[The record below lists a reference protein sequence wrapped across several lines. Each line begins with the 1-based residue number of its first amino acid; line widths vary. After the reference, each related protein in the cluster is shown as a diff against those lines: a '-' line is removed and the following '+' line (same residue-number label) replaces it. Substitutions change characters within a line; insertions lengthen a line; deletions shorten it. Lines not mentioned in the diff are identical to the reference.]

1 VRLFSYTS
9 LLFMSDAFNTLNLPP
24 EQLDNLAQLGY
35 HQMTDIQQQALPAVL
50 AGKDVLAQAKTGS
63 GKTATFALG
72 ILQQINPRFFGAQ
85 GLVLCPTRE
94 LAGQVAD
101 EIRKLARYMA
111 NIKVVLLCGGQSIGP
126 QIGSLAHGAHIIVG
140 TPGRICD
147 HLRKGTLEID
157 QIKTLVLDEADR
169 MLDMGFSEDM
179 RFIAAHTPEQRQTL
193 LFSATYPDNIEALS
207 RDFQYEPVMVRIEG
221 QHSLS
226 TITQLSI
233 RCDKTQKLPALKG
246 ILAHYPVRQAV
257 IFCNTKQ
264 ATMDVAQALQE
275 MRTSA
280 VALHGDLEQKD
291 RDRLLTRFKHHSV
304 HFLVATDV
312 AARGLDVDDL
322 DTVINFEL
330 PRDPEVYVH
339 RIGRTG
345 RAGKRGQAMNIVAH
359 NEQYVLDRVIEHTG
373 LAPDEQALEN
383 LSQAM
388 PEIEPPPYVTLNL
401 AAGRKDKLRPG
412 DILGALTKDGSVPG
426 SAVGKIDVLDWTA
439 YVAIEREHA
448 KDALKQLQENRIKGR
463 RIKVRKA

>member
-1 VRLFSYTS
+1 
-9 LLFMSDAFNTLNLPP
+9 MSDSFATLPLPV
-24 EQLDNLAQLGY
+24 EQLDNLQQLGY
-35 HQMTDIQQQALPAVL
+35 QHMTAIQQQALPAVL
-50 AGKDVLAQAKTGS
+50 AGQDVLAQAKTGS

-72 ILQQINPRFFGAQ
+72 ILAQLNPRFFGAQ

-94 LAGQVAD
+94 LATQVAD

-111 NIKVVLLCGGQSIGP
+111 NIKVVLLCGGQAIGP
-126 QIGSLAHGAHIIVG
+126 QIGSLSHGAHIIVG
-140 TPGRICD
+140 TPGRVCD
-147 HLRKGTLEID
+147 HLRKGTLAIE
-157 QIKTLVLDEADR
+157 QLKTLVLDEADR

-179 RFIAAHTPEQRQTL
+179 HFIAAHTPEQRQTL
-193 LFSATYPDNIEALS
+193 LFSATYPDNIELLS
-207 RDFQYEPVMVRIEG
+207 RDFQQQPTIVRITS
-221 QHSLS
+221 QHSVA
-226 TITQLSI
+226 TISQLNI
-233 RCDKTQKLPALKG
+233 RCDKHQRLEALQRT
-246 ILAHYPVRQAV
+246 LAHHPVRQAV
-257 IFCNTKQ
+257 IFCNTRQ
-264 ATMDVAQALQE
+264 TTMEVAQYLQE
-275 MRTSA
+275 LRTSA

-304 HFLVATDV
+304 NFLVATDV

-322 DTVINFEL
+322 DTVINFDL

-345 RAGKRGQAMNIVAH
+345 RAGKQGQAFNIVSN
-359 NEQYVLDRVIEHTG
+359 NEQHLLDRIRQHTG
-373 LAPDEQALEN
+373 HAPDDEVLEQLSTAALDID
-383 LSQAM
+383 L
-388 PEIEPPPYVTLNL
+388 PPYVTLNL

-448 KDALKQLQENRIKGR
+448 KTALKQLQENRIKGR